1 MKQEKL
7 TVIKPK
13 RSGFFQLNF
22 KEIWEY
28 RDLIGLFAKRNLA
41 VKYKQTILGPLWL
54 IISPLISALVSSFV
68 FGGIAK
74 IDSGEVPY
82 FAFYFT
88 AFIAWSFFS
97 SCLGATA
104 GTFSS
109 NAGLFRKVFFPR
121 LVVPISNILSTL
133 FRFAVHFVLAVII
146 LLIYYF
152 CGASVAPVW
161 SMIWLLPLLLVEMAA
176 LALGC
181 GTILSSLTAKF
192 RDLSKLVGLGIDAW
206 KYLTPVIYMAA
217 SVPEVLHFLVVVN
230 PMAPII
236 EAFRYIMLGSGG
248 AIHLWSLLLS
258 LSVTL
263 VILFLGLLLFHR
275 TERTF
280 VDTV

>member
-13 RSGFFQLNF
+13 SGFFKLNF

-28 RDLIGLFAKRNLA
+28 RDLIGLFAKRNLS

-54 IISPLISALVSSFV
+54 IITPLISTVISSFV
-68 FGGIAK
+68 FGGIVK
-74 IDSGEVPY
+74 IDSGEAPY

-88 AFIAWSFFS
+88 AFIAWSFFA
-97 SCLGATA
+97 SCLTSTAT
-104 GTFSS
+104 TFAS
-109 NAGLFRKVFFPR
+109 NAGIFRKVFFPR
-121 LVVPISNILSTL
+121 LVVPLSAILTTL

-146 LLIYYF
+146 LLIF
-152 CGASVAPVW
+152 SLRGAAIAPVW
-161 SMIWLLPLLLVEMAA
+161 SMIWLLPLLLLEMAA

-192 RDLSKLVGLGIDAW
+192 RDLSKLVGLGVDAW
-206 KYLTPVIYMAA
+206 KYLTPVIYAA
-217 SVPEVLHFLVVVN
+217 KSVPQAFHFLVLIN

-236 EAFRYIMLGSGG
+236 EAFRFIMLGTGG
-248 AIHLWSLLLS
+248 AIHPRSLILS
-258 LSVTL
+258 LAVTL
-263 VILFLGLLLFHR
+263 VILLFGLLLFHR

-280 VDTV
+280 IDTV

>member
-1 MKQEKL
+1 MKEKL
-7 TVIKPK
+7 TVIRPK
-13 RSGFFQLNF
+13 SGFFQLNF

-28 RDLIGLFAKRNLA
+28 RDLIGLFARRNLA

-54 IISPLISALVSSFV
+54 VISPLISALVSSFV

-82 FAFYFT
+82 FAFYFC
-88 AFIAWSFFS
+88 AFIAWSFFA
-97 SCLGATA
+97 SCLSSTA
-104 GTFSS
+104 GTFASH
-109 NAGLFRKVFFPR
+109 AGLFRKVFFPR
-121 LVVPISNILSTL
+121 LVVPLSTILSTL

-146 LLIYYF
+146 LIIYHF
-152 CGASVAPVW
+152 CGAQISPVW
-161 SMIWLLPLLLVEMAA
+161 SMIWLLPLLLLEMAA

-181 GTILSSLTAKF
+181 GAILSSLTAKF

-206 KYLTPVIYMAA
+206 KYLTPVIYMGA
-217 SVPEVLHFLVVVN
+217 SVPEVLHFIVVIN

-236 EAFRYIMLGSGG
+236 EAFRYIMLGTGG
-248 AIHLWSLLLS
+248 AIHPWSLLLS
-258 LSVTL
+258 LGVTL
-263 VILFLGLLLFHR
+263 VILFFGLLLFHR

>member
-1 MKQEKL
+1 MKEKL
-7 TVIKPK
+7 TVIRPK
-13 RSGFFQLNF
+13 SGFFQLNF

-28 RDLIGLFAKRNLA
+28 RDLIGLFARRNLA

-54 IISPLISALVSSFV
+54 VISPLISALVSSFV

-82 FAFYFT
+82 FAFYFS
-88 AFIAWSFFS
+88 AFIAWSFFA
-97 SCLGATA
+97 SCLSSTA
-104 GTFSS
+104 GTFASH
-109 NAGLFRKVFFPR
+109 AGLFRKVFFPR
-121 LVVPISNILSTL
+121 LVVPLSTILSTL

-146 LLIYYF
+146 LIIYHF
-152 CGASVAPVW
+152 CGAQISPVW
-161 SMIWLLPLLLVEMAA
+161 SMIWLLPLLLLEMAA

-181 GTILSSLTAKF
+181 GAILSSLTAKF

-206 KYLTPVIYMAA
+206 KYLTPVIYMGA
-217 SVPEVLHFLVVVN
+217 SVPEVLHFIVVIN

-236 EAFRYIMLGSGG
+236 EAFRYIMLGTGG
-248 AIHLWSLLLS
+248 AIHPWSLLLS
-258 LSVTL
+258 LGVTL
-263 VILFLGLLLFHR
+263 VILFFGLLLFHR

>member
-7 TVIKPK
+7 TVIRPK
-13 RSGFFQLNF
+13 SGFFQLNF
-22 KEIWEY
+22 QEIWEY
-28 RDLIGLFAKRNLA
+28 RDLIGLFARRNLA
-41 VKYKQTILGPLWL
+41 VRYKQTILGPLWL
-54 IISPLISALVSSFV
+54 VISPLISALVSSFV

-82 FAFYFT
+82 FAFYFS
-88 AFIAWSFFS
+88 AFIAWTFFA
-97 SCLGATA
+97 SCLSSTA
-104 GTFSS
+104 GTFAS

-121 LVVPISNILSTL
+121 LVVPLSTIVSTL
-133 FRFAVHFVLAVII
+133 FRFAVHFVLAVIV

-152 CGASVAPVW
+152 CGADIAPVW
-161 SMIWLLPLLLVEMAA
+161 SMIWLLPFLLLEMAA

-181 GTILSSLTAKF
+181 GAILSSLTAKF

-206 KYLTPVIYMAA
+206 KYLTPVIYMGA
-217 SVPEVLHFLVVVN
+217 SVPAALHFLVVIN

-236 EAFRYIMLGSGG
+236 EAFRYIMLGTGG
-248 AIHLWSLLLS
+248 EIDPWLLLLS
-258 LSVTL
+258 LGVTL
-263 VILFLGLLLFHR
+263 VILFFGLLLFHR

>member
-13 RSGFFQLNF
+13 SGLFHLNLR
-22 KEIWEY
+22 ELWEY
-28 RDLIGLFAKRNLA
+28 RDLVGLFAKRNLS

-54 IISPLISALVSSFV
+54 VISPLISALVSSIV
-68 FGGIAK
+68 FGGIVK
-74 IDSGEVPY
+74 IDSGAVPY

-97 SCLGATA
+97 SCLTSTA
-104 GTFSS
+104 GTFAS

-121 LVVPISNILSTL
+121 LVVPLSTILSTL
-133 FRFAVHFVLAVII
+133 VRFAVHFVIAVIV

-152 CGASVAPVW
+152 CGADVSPVW
-161 SMIWLLPLLLVEMAA
+161 SMIWLLPLMLLEMAA

-181 GTILSSLTAKF
+181 GMILSSLTAKF
-192 RDLSKLVGLGIDAW
+192 RDLSKLVGLGVDAW
-206 KYLTPVIYMAA
+206 KYLTPVIYAAA
-217 SVPEVLHFLVVVN
+217 SVPQALHVLVLVN

-236 EAFRYIMLGSGG
+236 EAFRYIMIGSGG
-248 AIHLWSLLLS
+248 GIHPWSLLLS
-258 LSVTL
+258 LGITL
-263 VILFLGLLLFHR
+263 VILFCGLLLFHR
-275 TERTF
+275 TEQTF